1 MGILSKS
8 KNFPT
13 DRTIKNSS
21 LQCFRYRNLKIFRY
35 YIINNLICLMF
46 NRANAK
52 PMDTYFIQIEHTKHK
67 LIILLADRN
76 RGRKIPQVLQ

>member
-1 MGILSKS
+1 
-8 KNFPT
+8 
-13 DRTIKNSS
+13 
-21 LQCFRYRNLKIFRY
+21 
-35 YIINNLICLMF
+35 MF